1 MKYSDVVDM
10 VWDQVDK
17 FRFTSQGM
25 SKCELAI
32 RLATDIY
39 LKQMEDSCVNVEA
52 LEKE

>member
-1 MKYSDVVDM
+1 MKYSDVVNM
-10 VWDQVDK
+10 VWREVKQFS
-17 FRFTSQGM
+17 FRSNASQ
-25 SKCELAI
+25 SELTM